1 MLESIFSAFIIPK
14 DSEMLIG
21 HYNYWLVTLSLVIA
35 IFASW
40 MAFKAASFTRTQ
52 SHFWARQ
59 LVLASGSLALGSGIW
74 SMHFIGML
82 AFDIHMAM
90 HYDVVLT
97 IISMLPS
104 LAASWVTLYLLHQRI
119 LSSHSVI
126 VGGVLVGLG
135 IGTMHYMGME
145 AMQMGAM
152 LHYDLTMFFLSIFAA
167 VILASISL
175 SIRYSITRLLPYA
188 LSDNTVQ
195 IIAAVVMGLAISS
208 MHYLGMAAARFSQPA
223 DMVHHT
229 MEESYRS
236 GQSMFLS
243 AAVTFVT
250 VVVIILVFII
260 NLALQYKEVSERARN
275 KRNRLLAMMN
285 TAVDSIILIDENA
298 MIVDANMAVFQLLG
312 WRPEHIIGRNIKM
325 LLPPEYQPNHDNFVK
340 SFINTGQ
347 AKIIGS
353 GREVEARHKDGT
365 HIPVRLSIGH
375 FEDNNQHYFVG
386 FISDLRDRIEIEQAL
401 RSNESR
407 FRSVLSNMPGTAYRR
422 ADYHQSPM
430 AYIGE
435 GIESLTGYPTKHFL
449 SSTNSVH
456 LLKLIHP
463 DDRARYQN
471 LKWNNNTFAIEY
483 RLIHRDGSVHWVYEH
498 GVKVHDEIT
507 QEAWVDGFIM
517 DITDRVTLLDELKVA
532 KEKAEHASAA
542 RAAFLANM
550 SHEIRTPMN
559 AIIGFSDL
567 LMQSQ
572 QSAANAKQIATINQS
587 ARSLL
592 HLLNDIL
599 DSAKLEK
606 GKLELEV
613 RPFSLTDEIDTVIS
627 TLWLQAKNKNIA
639 LNTEISSELH
649 AAYIGAPE
657 RIRQVLMN
665 LIGNA
670 VKFTQQGHV
679 LLTVE
684 TIPHGVRFTISDTG
698 IGMNE
703 AQIQQ
708 IFEPFAQADAS
719 MSRRFGGTGLGTT
732 ISKQLIELMHGDIE
746 CQSELNIGSTFVI
759 TIPLEPTEPPKEANR
774 GEVLHSL
781 PPLTVLVVDDIEQ
794 NIELLSLMLKR
805 DNHHVITAKN
815 GEQALEK
822 MVDHHCDVVLMDLQM
837 PILDG
842 LSAASLRR
850 DFEREHQ
857 LPATPI
863 IALTASVL
871 QQDRLEATQAGMNG
885 FANKPIDYP
894 KLCKEMAMV
903 LQIDW
908 QEEDNHHSES
918 SLGDS
923 VINLNQALNLWGD
936 EHNYW
941 HQIRRFL
948 QQWPNY
954 NQEFN
959 QALDQKD
966 NVNVVRL
973 AHTLKGLT
981 GNLALP
987 IVMQQFA
994 LSEKHGKHNQL
1005 SQSQQ
1010 DWQQAAEYIEQL
1022 STQVPSNEADNVAES
1037 TNANAIS
1044 HADLMLLIDTLIEQ
1058 LEHHQC
1064 EDDLIEQF
1072 SSLLANQYSSELEKM
1087 LNAIEDFEL
1096 EQALQYAHRF
1106 KQQCQKAS

>member
-1 MLESIFSAFIIPK
+1 
-14 DSEMLIG
+14 
-21 HYNYWLVTLSLVIA
+21 
-35 IFASW
+35 

-52 SHFWARQ
+52 SKFWARQ

-82 AFDIHMAM
+82 AFDIHMAI

-119 LSSHSVI
+119 LSSHSV
-126 VGGVLVGLG
+126 VMGGILVGLG

-152 LHYDLTMFFLSIFAA
+152 LRYDLTTFLLSIVAA
-167 VILASISL
+167 VVLASISL
-175 SIRYSITRLLPYA
+175 SIRYSISRLLPIV

-195 IIAAVVMGLAISS
+195 VIAAIVMGSAISS
-208 MHYLGMAAARFSQPA
+208 MHYLGMAAARFPQTA
-223 DMVHHT
+223 DMAHHV
-229 MEESYRS
+229 MDDSYRT

-250 VVVIILVFII
+250 IVVIILVFII

-275 KRNRLLAMMN
+275 KRNRLQAMMN

-298 MIVDANMAVFQLLG
+298 MVVDANMAVYKLLG

-325 LLPPEYQPNHDNFVK
+325 ILPPMYQPDHDNFVK
-340 SFINTGQ
+340 NFINTGQ

-386 FISDLRDRIEIEQAL
+386 FISDLRDRIGIEQAL

-430 AYIGE
+430 VYIGE
-435 GIESLTGYPTKHFL
+435 GIESLTGYPTKNFL
-449 SSTNSVH
+449 SSNKSVH
-456 LLKLIHP
+456 FLTLIHP
-463 DDRARYQN
+463 DDRERYQN

-483 RLIHRDGSVHWVYEH
+483 RLIHKDGSVHWVYEH

-507 QEAWVDGFIM
+507 QEAWIDGFIM
-517 DITDRVTLLDELKVA
+517 DITDRVTLLDELKIA

-572 QSAANAKQIATINQS
+572 QTVANAKQIATINQS

-613 RPFSLTDEIDTVIS
+613 RPFSLTEEIDTVIS
-627 TLWLQAKNKNIA
+627 TLWLQAKNKNIE
-639 LNTEISSELH
+639 LNTQISTALH
-649 AAYIGAPE
+649 PAYIGAPE

-684 TIPHGVRFTISDTG
+684 TTDDGVCFIIEDSG

-703 AQIQQ
+703 AQIRQ

-746 CQSELNIGSTFVI
+746 CHSELNVGSTFII
-759 TIPLEPTEPPKEANR
+759 TLPLEPTELPQEAQKSQSLQN
-774 GEVLHSL
+774 L
-781 PPLTVLVVDDIEQ
+781 PPLTVLVVDDIDQ

-805 DNHHVITAKN
+805 DNHKVLTAKN

-850 DFEREHQ
+850 DFEREHN

-894 KLCKEMAMV
+894 KLCKEMATV
-903 LQIDW
+903 LQLDW
-908 QEEDNHHSES
+908 HSEGDTEDDQS
-918 SLGDS
+918 SDNRLF
-923 VINLNQALNLWGD
+923 NLNQAINLWGD
-936 EHNYW
+936 EHSYW

-954 NQEFN
+954 IQEFDE
-959 QALDQKD
+959 AIEQKD
-966 NVNVVRL
+966 NINVVRL

-987 IVMQQFA
+987 AAMEKFA
-994 LSEKHGKHNQL
+994 ASEKHAKHNQL
-1005 SQSQQ
+1005 SLSQQ
-1010 DWQQAAEYIEQL
+1010 DWQQATDYIAQL
-1022 STQVPSNEADNVAES
+1022 TLQVPSDDNAVESDNADTPSLNS
-1037 TNANAIS
+1037 
-1044 HADLMLLIDTLIEQ
+1044 ADVIALFDTLIGQ

-1064 EDDLIEQF
+1064 EDELIEQLTN
-1072 SSLLANQYSSELEKM
+1072 LLAKQYSSQLEK
-1087 LNAIEDFEL
+1087 LINAVEDFEL
-1096 EQALQYAHRF
+1096 EQALQHARTL
-1106 KQQCQKAS
+1106 KQQFHKAS